1 MTSTLGTATATPPRR
16 LLRTPAFW
24 WALTGIVF
32 TLAGAAVLTPW
43 AVHGV
48 RSPHYSGDSISP
60 ARTAVVITV
69 QVLLVIAL
77 IACAVHLTRTS
88 LRRGQVTLD
97 AGIAAGFLISS
108 WQSPL
113 FDYRDITIVVNQHVA
128 HVNSW
133 GPYIPG
139 WGPPH
144 PELQIEAPIAVT
156 GVGFGLLILWVWAQ
170 AFVGRKIADR
180 FPRWGP
186 LRLWTV
192 IVAAGIV
199 TDALIEA
206 ALLNT
211 GVYSYAHAWKPVTLF
226 AGHWYDIP
234 LSAAFTATLF
244 TTPFV
249 VMRHLERTRGAVPW
263 IYRGAELASTA
274 RGQNIIRILAG
285 IGAGNVATLVYLVL
299 CVLWGLAGGPMPA
312 DTPSYLWP
320 MNAR

>member
-1 MTSTLGTATATPPRR
+1 MSTTTTAPAAPARNLTCA
-16 LLRTPAFW
+16 PAFW
-24 WALTGIVF
+24 WALTGILF
-32 TLAGAAVLTPW
+32 TLAGASVLIPW
-43 AVHGV
+43 AAHGV
-48 RSPHYSGDSISP
+48 RSPHHGGDSISP
-60 ARTAVVITV
+60 ARTTALVTA
-69 QVLLVIAL
+69 QVLLVLTL
-77 IACAVHLTRTS
+77 IACAAHLTRTS
-88 LRRGQVTLD
+88 LRRGQITLD

-113 FDYRDITIVVNQHVA
+113 LDYHDITVVVNQHLA

-139 WGPPH
+139 WHPPR
-144 PELQIEAPIAVT
+144 PQLQIEAPLAVT

-170 AFVGRKIADR
+170 ALAGREIARR

-186 LRLWTV
+186 LRRWTA
-192 IVAAGIV
+192 IVAAGIA

-206 ALLNT
+206 ALLGT
-211 GVYSYAHAWKPVTLF
+211 GIYSYAHAWRPATLF
-226 AGHWYDIP
+226 AGHWYGIP

-249 VMRHLERTRGAVPW
+249 VMRHLEQSRGTVPW
-263 IYRGAELASTA
+263 IYRGAERAATA
-274 RGQNIIRILAG
+274 RGRNTLRLLAG
-285 IGAGNVATLVYLVL
+285 IGAGNTATFVYLAL

-320 MNAR
+320 MTAR

>member
-1 MTSTLGTATATPPRR
+1 MTSTLGTATAAPTRR
-16 LLRTPAFW
+16 LVHAPAFW
-24 WALTGIVF
+24 WALTGIAF
-32 TLAGAAVLTPW
+32 TLAGAAVLIPW

-48 RSPHYSGDSISP
+48 RSPHYGGDSISP
-60 ARTAVVITV
+60 ARTIVTVTV

-88 LRRGQVTLD
+88 LRRGHLTLD
-97 AGIAAGFLISS
+97 AGIAAGFLIAS

-113 FDYRDITIVVNQHVA
+113 LDYRDITVVVNQHVA

-139 WGPPH
+139 WHPPH
-144 PELQIEAPIAVT
+144 AELQIEAPIAVT

-170 AFVGRKIADR
+170 ALAGRKIADR

-206 ALLNT
+206 AWLST
-211 GVYSYAHAWKPVTLF
+211 GIYSYAHAWTPVTLF
-226 AGHWYDIP
+226 AGHWYNIP

-249 VMRHLERTRGAVPW
+249 VMRHLEQTRGTVPW

-274 RGQNIIRILAG
+274 RGQNIIRLLAG
-285 IGAGNVATLVYLVL
+285 IGAGNTAAFVYLVL